1 MESDRKQG
9 GDNIWLIKITYCA
22 GMYSIYPVWQ
32 IVQQRENEVEYM
44 IDMKIEKEE
53 CGIMDKHK
61 NVQKKLQ
68 PGDANMKNDRYE
80 KINMEKAGIK
90 ILLEF
95 PEKSKQEVIA
105 QEVKSILSGE
115 LQEYI
120 RQNVS

>member
-1 MESDRKQG
+1 
-9 GDNIWLIKITYCA
+9 
-22 GMYSIYPVWQ
+22 
-32 IVQQRENEVEYM
+32 
-44 IDMKIEKEE
+44 
-53 CGIMDKHK
+53 
-61 NVQKKLQ
+61 
-68 PGDANMKNDRYE
+68 MKNDRYE